1 MPDKVVLRYKDGD
14 LLKGYLT
21 GFSDT
26 ERFLSFETLDG
37 RTTNVRIDALKA
49 IFFVRSFE
57 GDRDYMEKKSFED
70 EHSRG
75 TKIYVRFTDGES
87 IIGYRVDKLSRKK
100 GFHLTSDFGEKTGFF
115 VLPVDEDSNNIRVFV
130 FYHALKDVASI
141 G

>member
-14 LLKGYLT
+14 LLKGYLR

-26 ERFLSFETLDG
+26 ARSLSLETLEG
-37 RTTNVRIDALKA
+37 RATDVKIDALKA
-49 IFFVRSFE
+49 IFFVRTFE
-57 GDRDYMEKKSFED
+57 GNRNHKEKKSFED

-75 TKIYVRFTDGES
+75 TKVYVRFTDGES
-87 IIGYRVDKLSRKK
+87 IIGYRLDKPSRKK
-100 GFHLTSDFGEKTGFF
+100 GFFLTSDFGEKTGFF
-115 VLPVDEDSNNIRVFV
+115 IMPVDEDSNNLRVFV